1 MPNTQ
6 DFTAASRQYDTD
18 LIAAART
25 IAAAETGAELR
36 TAITTA
42 YPTHTK
48 AMAEMADEMVWVY
61 ANGVMAEVMR
71 ELANLAE
78 LEINR
83 NDMAVP
89 CMHCHD
95 EGLPDDGV

>member
-25 IAAAETGAELR
+25 IAAAETGAKLR
-36 TAITTA
+36 TAITAA
-42 YPTHTK
+42 YPTH
-48 AMAEMADEMVWVY
+48 ANRLAEMDDQMVWVY
-61 ANGVMAEVMR
+61 ANGVMAAVMR

-78 LEINR
+78 REMNR
-83 NDMAVP
+83 GA
-89 CMHCHD
+89 
-95 EGLPDDGV
+95 